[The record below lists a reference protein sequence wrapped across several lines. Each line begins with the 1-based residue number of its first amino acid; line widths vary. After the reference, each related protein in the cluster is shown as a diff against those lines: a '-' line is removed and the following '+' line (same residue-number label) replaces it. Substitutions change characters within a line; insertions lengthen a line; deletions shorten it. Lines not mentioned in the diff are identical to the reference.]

1 LHHTTAN
8 PSTRMRSGPAP
19 VRGRALAIA
28 SIVIA
33 FSVISVECGRR
44 HETLIGPSALT
55 SETRAAL
62 LLPSDTEMPPLDIS
76 TPEVFVGAGDIAL
89 CTAYGNHEAT
99 ARLLDA
105 IGGTVF
111 ALGDNAYMSG
121 TAEEYRDCYDR
132 TWGRHRSRTRPVP
145 GNHEYESP
153 QATPYFDYFG
163 PNAGP
168 HGLGYYS
175 FNLGAWHLVSLNSN
189 VPVSAGSA
197 QAAWLRADLAANRT
211 RCTLAYWHHPRFSS
225 GRHGNEERMR
235 EFWQILYEAG
245 AEIVLSAHDHTY
257 ERFAPQDPDGFP
269 DNDHGMRQFVVGTGG
284 ARPYPFVN
292 IRTNSEVRLSTLGV
306 LKLTLS
312 GSGYDWEF
320 VSTSGSGDSGSGSCH

>member
-1 LHHTTAN
+1 
-8 PSTRMRSGPAP
+8 MRTPAP
-19 VRGRALAIA
+19 VRGKTLAIP
-28 SIVIA
+28 SLVIA
-33 FSVISVECGRR
+33 LSLLCVECGRR
-44 HETLIGPSALT
+44 HDTLTGPSDVAFGNAN
-55 SETRAAL
+55 AAL
-62 LLPSDTEMPPLDIS
+62 LLPSDTELPAIEIS

-89 CTAYGNHEAT
+89 CTADGNPEAT

-132 TWGRHRSRTRPVP
+132 TWGRHRIRTRPVP

-153 QATPYFDYFG
+153 QAAPYFDYFG
-163 PNAGP
+163 FNAGP

-175 FNLGAWHLVSLNSN
+175 FNLGAWHLVALNSN
-189 VPVSAGSA
+189 VAVSAGSA
-197 QAAWLRADLAANRT
+197 QAAWLRADLAANRA

-235 EFWQILYEAG
+235 DFWQILYEAG
-245 AEIVLSAHDHTY
+245 ADIVLSAHDHTY
-257 ERFAPQDPDGFP
+257 ERFAPQDPEGFP
-269 DNDHGMRQFVVGTGG
+269 DNAHGIRQFVAGTGG
-284 ARPYPFVN
+284 ARPSAFVT
-292 IRTNSEVRLSTLGV
+292 IGPNSEARLATLGV

-320 VSTSGSGDSGSGSCH
+320 ISVSGPGDSGSGSCH